1 MNVTG
6 IVPYPVAAKRNLLPL
21 VFYGLVLALIGII
34 AIACGQNDHG
44 PPKTTSIMVYVLS
57 NRNDNSHWYKDP
69 ADLNPLIEVLEDK
82 GYSVEIEDRVTLPS
96 ISQKEI
102 QGYKQIWILEGDWNR
117 AVNVTEKEADDLYRY
132 YENGGNIWISFET
145 TYPPDNTY
153 GSWNEDAL
161 AFARKFGVD
170 WSSYASGEDGGKPV
184 FSDHPLFRNVHRICF
199 DEVTGCL
206 KTTNKDVKVLW
217 KYSPSCRGVAVLD
230 GRSKGNGRAVF
241 DSGWVLG
248 YTYLDIN
255 DNLQLACNIADWLCS
270 R

>member
-6 IVPYPVAAKRNLLPL
+6 VVPYPVAAKRNFLPL
-21 VFYGLVLALIGII
+21 VFYGLVVALIGII
-34 AIACGQNDHG
+34 AIASGQNDHG
-44 PPKTTSIMVYVLS
+44 PPKTTSIMVYILS
-57 NRNDNSHWYKDP
+57 NRDDNSHWYKDP
-69 ADLNPLIEVLEDK
+69 ADLNPLREVLEDK
-82 GYSVEIEDRVTLPS
+82 GYSVEIKDRVTLPL

-102 QGYKQIWILEGDWNR
+102 QGYEQIWILEGDWNS
-117 AVNVTEKEADDLYRY
+117 AVNVTGKEADDLYRY

-161 AFARKFGVD
+161 VFARKFGVD
-170 WSSYASGEDGGKPV
+170 WSTYATGEEGGKPV

-206 KTTNKDVKVLW
+206 TSTNNDVKVLW

-248 YTYLDIN
+248 YTYLDMN